1 MNVGEFAV
9 RSEKMGTGPV
19 FFRAIHVE
27 VPGKAV
33 YRRLGYR
40 EGMTELSSGQR
51 EGLERA
57 IAEGAALVELQ
68 GSALAI
74 PVAAH
79 GEHGVSLATG
89 DVLRSEKLSK
99 LLEGADEVLFMGA
112 TAGRGVV
119 EEIARDTSAG
129 DLSRA
134 VVLDAVASEM
144 TDKALD
150 WIVEYVG
157 GVLRREG
164 KELSSRRFSAGYGD
178 FGLEHQRLMH
188 ARLKLS
194 ELGVELTPS
203 CVLVPE
209 KSVTAIAGIR
219 WMQPGQTG
227 VL

>member
-1 MNVGEFAV
+1 
-9 RSEKMGTGPV
+9 MGTGPV

-40 EGMTELSSGQR
+40 EGMTELSSGQKD
-51 EGLERA
+51 GVERA
-57 IAEGAALVELQ
+57 MAEGAALVELQ

-79 GEHGVSLATG
+79 ASGEIFLATG
-89 DVLRSEKLSK
+89 DVLRSEKLSR
-99 LLEGADEVLFMGA
+99 LFEGAAEVLFMGA

-119 EEIARDTSAG
+119 DEIARNTSAG

-150 WIVEYVG
+150 WIAEYVG
-157 GVLRREG
+157 GMLRREG
-164 KELSSRRFSAGYGD
+164 KVLSPRRFSAGYGD

-194 ELGVELTPS
+194 ALGVELTPS

-209 KSVTAIAGIR
+209 KSVTAVAGIG
-219 WMQPGQTG
+219 WAQPGQTG